1 MDYNAPSS
9 FELSN
14 AIYLLIL
21 IIVLLMGFSN
31 RQMPAQK
38 IIKYIAIWTAI
49 GLVLLAFYS
58 FRFEISDTKER
69 ISSDL
74 FPSKAINK
82 NNEQLIISIS
92 QDNHYYLT
100 VKINNESVKF
110 MIDTG
115 ASDVV
120 IDKKLALKLGINIE
134 NLYYDKI
141 FRTANGEVAG
151 ASTYFNEIDVAGVK
165 FYNVSASIT
174 SSELTVPLLGMSFL
188 KRLYKYEFY
197 RDKLVLTL

>member
-1 MDYNAPSS
+1 MDYNALSS

-49 GLVLLAFYS
+49 GLVLLVFYS
-58 FRFEISDTKER
+58 FRFEISDTKDR

-92 QDNHYYLT
+92 QDNHFYLT
-100 VKINNESVKF
+100 VKINNEPVKF

-120 IDKKLALKLGINIE
+120 IDKKLALKLGINIQ

-141 FRTANGEVAG
+141 FQTANGEVAG

-174 SSELTVPLLGMSFL
+174 SSELLVPLLGMSFL
-188 KRLYKYEFY
+188 KRFYKYEFY

>member
-49 GLVLLAFYS
+49 GLALLAFYS